1 VRTAGGEVGDGF
13 ADHAIGEA
21 GSGDLHEGVAFVGG
35 VVGVDEK
42 AHLHEDIAMVGG
54 IEGFAVAA
62 EGDTEDDIPLQF
74 VFRRAADADAGLD
87 GLPGFSGD
95 FIGGLDLGVE
105 DKAGLKLQ
113 RRRRHGRKGADRIF
127 EMRVGRG
134 FGMCRCFP
142 KHRATAARS
151 RPR

>member
-1 VRTAGGEVGDGF
+1 MRAAGGEVGDGF

-21 GSGDLHEGVAFVGG
+21 GSGDLHEGVAFLGG
-35 VVGVDEK
+35 VVWVEKK
-42 AHLHEDIAMVGG
+42 AHLHEDIAVVGG
-54 IEGFAVAA
+54 IDDFAVAT
-62 EGDTEDDIPLQF
+62 EGDAEDDIPLQF

-95 FIGGLDLGVE
+95 FFGGLDLGVE
-105 DKAGLKLQ
+105 EQAGLKLQ
-113 RRRRHGRKGADRIF
+113 RRRRHGRKGADRMF
-127 EMRVGRG
+127 EMWALMG

-142 KHRATAARS
+142 KHRPSEARS